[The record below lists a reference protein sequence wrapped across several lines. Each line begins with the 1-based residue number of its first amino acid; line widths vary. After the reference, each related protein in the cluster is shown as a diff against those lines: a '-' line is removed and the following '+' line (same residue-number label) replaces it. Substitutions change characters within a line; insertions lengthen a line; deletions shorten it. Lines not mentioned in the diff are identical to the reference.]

1 MIKNTLLLATIAL
14 MVGCTKEPLVEPT
27 SSNNDTPPTKDFRFN
42 IETNGLFLSF
52 DVSNG
57 LTQTQDTLLTSEHV
71 IYESL
76 DFGNTLVLKIDGLS
90 TSCAVACEV
99 LIDGRSEGFVYDDDD
114 GVNDGKLEYTYTYE

>member
-1 MIKNTLLLATIAL
+1 MIKYTLLLATLTL
-14 MVGCTKEPLVEPT
+14 MVGCTKEPLVEPS

-42 IETNGLFLSF
+42 IETNGQFLSF

-57 LTQTQDTLLTSEHV
+57 VIQTQDTLLTSEHV

-76 DFGNTLVLKIDGLS
+76 DFGNTLVLMIDGLS